1 MRARWVVLLV
11 VASNLL
17 TLAIV
22 SGTRWYDERHSFDT
36 AKWHAR
42 LPGDCNDDHRE
53 KMVNDL
59 AESYLEV
66 GMARSDVLFLL
77 GLPDTNQE
85 APDGSR
91 VLNGWDIGR
100 GGSDCDYFF
109 VNFGPGGRT
118 VVGWSGGPTE
128 GQG

>member
-1 MRARWVVLLV
+1 MRARLVVLLV
-11 VASNLL
+11 VVSNLL

-22 SGTRWYDERHSFDT
+22 FGTQWYAERHSFDV

-42 LPGDCNDDHRE
+42 QPGDCNDDHRE
-53 KMVNDL
+53 KMVDDL
-59 AESYLEV
+59 ADDYLEV

-77 GLPDTNQE
+77 GIPDTNQE

-91 VLNGWDIGR
+91 VLSGWDTGIT
-100 GGSDCDYFF
+100 GSDCDLFF

-118 VVGWSGGPTE
+118 VVEWSGMDE
-128 GQG
+128 

>member
-1 MRARWVVLLV
+1 MRVRSVVLLV

-22 SGTRWYDERHSFDT
+22 FSTRWYDEQSSFDV

-53 KMVNDL
+53 QMVDDL

-66 GMARSDVLFLL
+66 GMTRVDVQWLL
-77 GLPDTNQE
+77 GPPDTSQE
-85 APDGSR
+85 AAEADR
-91 VLNGWDIGR
+91 LLLGWDIGLR
-100 GGSDCDYFF
+100 GSDNCSYFRVEF
-109 VNFGPGGRT
+109 GGRGQT
-118 VVGWSGGPTE
+118 VVEWSRRE
-128 GQG
+128 D

>member
-22 SGTRWYDERHSFDT
+22 FGARWYDDRHSFDA

-53 KMVNDL
+53 KMVDDL
-59 AESYLEV
+59 AENYLEV
-66 GMARSDVLFLL
+66 GMARSDVLWLL
-77 GLPDTNQE
+77 GPPDSGQE
-85 APDGSR
+85 ASGAVR
-91 VLNGWDIGR
+91 QLLGWDTGIEA
-100 GGSDCDYFF
+100 SDCRYFF

-118 VVGWSGGPTE
+118 VVEWSGAE
-128 GQG
+128 E

>member
-1 MRARWVVLLV
+1 MRTRWVVLLV
-11 VASNLL
+11 VASNTL

-22 SGTRWYDERHSFDT
+22 FGARWYDDRHSFDA

-53 KMVNDL
+53 KMVDDL
-59 AESYLEV
+59 AENYLEV
-66 GMARSDVLFLL
+66 GMTRADVEWLL
-77 GLPDTNQE
+77 GPPDSGDE
-85 APDGSR
+85 APVAER
-91 VLNGWDIGR
+91 ALLGWDIGIT
-100 GGSDCDYFF
+100 GSDCDLFF